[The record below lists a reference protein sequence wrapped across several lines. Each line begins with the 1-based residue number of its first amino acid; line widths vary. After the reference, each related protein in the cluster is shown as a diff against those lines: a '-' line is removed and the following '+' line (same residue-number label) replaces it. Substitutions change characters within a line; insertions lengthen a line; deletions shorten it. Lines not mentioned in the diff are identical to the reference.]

1 MKGVPEQFL
10 CGTCGH
16 GVDAYSY
23 PMCVHPL
30 CYCQCMAE
38 REMEEK
44 QEEEDL
50 REVDRDP
57 PRNPPTLV
65 ARCYLHP
72 DYQGIRRPKVDCKGC
87 RTVYSDRGR
96 LKLVVVS

>member
-1 MKGVPEQFL
+1 MRERQDEFL
-10 CGTCGH
+10 CGVCGH
-16 GVDAYSY
+16 IVTGYST
-23 PMCVHPL
+23 PQCVNAL
-30 CYCQCMAE
+30 CYCQCLGE
-38 REMEEK
+38 RDNPNPATEEP
-44 QEEEDL
+44 
-50 REVDRDP
+50 VDRNP

-96 LKLVVVS
+96 LKMVVVS